1 MIIDT
6 EIVKLLEEIKCLL
19 EQGFENCFGIMA
31 LCNNCQS
38 KCDRKKAREKL
49 KQKID
54 KILEV

>member
-1 MIIDT
+1 MIIDAK
-6 EIVKLLEEIKCLL
+6 IAKLLEEIRHLL
-19 EQGFENCFGIMA
+19 DQGFENCFGIMA

-38 KCDRKKAREKL
+38 KCDKKKKREIL